1 LKKKSN
7 EKMKNTI
14 IKYKIDNF
22 SGLLSVVDFK
32 SHYKSNNFHY
42 RDERRKPPFI
52 KNNMSGCYFLY
63 NEVKEI
69 IYIGKS
75 INCIRQ
81 RLIDHLFRKNNGYSH
96 DEAYNFR
103 HDKKQKEAIYFSF
116 ITVDKNKVQVVEPFL
131 IDKYKPI
138 YNIEFNNVC

>member
-1 LKKKSN
+1 
-7 EKMKNTI
+7 MKNTI

-22 SGLLSVVDFK
+22 SGLLSVDDFK
-32 SHYKSNNFHY
+32 SHYKYNNFHW
-42 RDERRKPPFI
+42 RDERKKSSFI
-52 KNNMSGCYFLY
+52 KKNMIGCYFLY

-81 RLIDHLFRKNNGYSH
+81 RLITHLFMKHSRYSH
-96 DEAYNFR
+96 DEGYNYR
-103 HDKKQKEAIYFSF
+103 HDKKQKDAIYFSF
-116 ITVDKNKVQVVEPFL
+116 ITVDKNMVQVVEPFL

-138 YNIEFNNVC
+138 YNVEFNNVC